1 MGDRIKAPHVRLV
14 GPGGEQIGIVP
25 IAQALA
31 RAEELGLD
39 LVEVAPQADPPVCR
53 LMDYGKWKY
62 EQDVRAK
69 EARKRQRHVVVKEM
83 NYRPKISSHDYDV
96 KTRRVEE
103 FLKAGS
109 KVKVKVMFRGREMA
123 HPELGTRLLE
133 RIAGDL
139 SSVAAVE
146 ANSRL
151 DERNMVMLLS
161 PVRVPGP
168 KKKAPETP
176 GDDNAGTEP

>member
-1 MGDRIKAPHVRLV
+1 MGAD
-14 GPGGEQIGIVP
+14 GEQIGIVP
-25 IAQALA
+25 LVQALS
-31 RAEELGLD
+31 RAEALGLD

-109 KVKVKVMFRGREMA
+109 KVKVRVMFRGREMA

-133 RIAGDL
+133 RIAKDL
-139 SSVAAVE
+139 AELSAVE
-146 ANSRL
+146 SAPKL
-151 DERNMVMLLS
+151 DQRNMVMLLS
-161 PVRVPGP
+161 PNRVPG
-168 KKKAPETP
+168 KAKTAAPE
-176 GDDNAGTEP
+176 GDGAA